1 MASVPRSYRSRGGGS
16 GDRSV
21 LAGID
26 AAFGDVARPS
36 HFTEFAH
43 CAECADHD
51 ERLQATEGRQ
61 LQLED
66 VAYPGF
72 DPFCVALPMSFAYFL
87 PALARLALNAPHAE
101 HGWYAAQ
108 LCFHLDAARRANGFH
123 ALCTP
128 VQRAAVAALLRHLLE
143 TRRSLIEDAR
153 ALDAFADCYR
163 FWAEPG
169 SHLN

>member
-1 MASVPRSYRSRGGGS
+1 MASTPRSSRPRGSAS

-26 AAFGDVARPS
+26 AAFAAVTRPL

-43 CAECADHD
+43 CAECAEHD
-51 ERLQATEGRQ
+51 ERLQATDGRR

-72 DPFCVALPMSFAYFL
+72 DPFCVALPASFVYFL

-108 LCFHLDAARRANGFH
+108 LRFHLDAARRDNGFH
-123 ALCTP
+123 AQCTP
-128 VQRAAVAALLRHLLE
+128 AQRAAVAALLRHLLE

-153 ALDAFADCYR
+153 ALDSFADCYR
-163 FWAEPG
+163 FWAEPA
-169 SHLN
+169 HLN